1 MILRVASIL
10 ASHRMGIVE
19 PDESLTIRT
28 VQRERIV
35 NAMRFLGGHRHPR
48 DHEFDP
54 VASRR
59 IDNEDLPIEI
69 EKHDQRWIMRFTH

>member
-35 NAMRFLGGHRHPR
+35 NAMRFL
-48 DHEFDP
+48 
-54 VASRR
+54 
-59 IDNEDLPIEI
+59 EDTGTRVTTNLT
-69 EKHDQRWIMRFTH
+69 Q